1 MGHNYINM
9 IFFSLR
15 YLNILYGVHGVY
27 FILYNEENDCWKSDD
42 CVAFLF
48 SDLHVANTICGT
60 NFSHKM
66 SLKLTK
72 IIDL

>member
-15 YLNILYGVHGVY
+15 YLNILYGIHGVY

-48 SDLHVANTICGT
+48 
-60 NFSHKM
+60 
-66 SLKLTK
+66 
-72 IIDL
+72 